1 MKSSR
6 PSLAAC
12 SALLL
17 GLSALLLSSGCLAV
31 AAGAGAGAV
40 AYVRGDLNAT
50 LEGSL
55 DQTVRAASRAVQQ
68 LEFVKVSE
76 SKDALLGLIV
86 VRTAA
91 DVRVEIKVER
101 VGDHLSKVNIR
112 AGIFGDE
119 KLSLAVLDKIK
130 SNL

>member
-1 MKSSR
+1 MKTSR

-17 GLSALLLSSGCLAV
+17 GLAAILFSSGCLAV

>member
-12 SALLL
+12 SARLL